1 MFNNYELDEAIKD
14 LVYLGRLDK
23 HLQERGVT
31 LATATQSDI
40 YDFIRVSH
48 AGEIDRRTGKPIT
61 SISYTGDLE
70 KINDLVCKYKKMK
83 KIIQLVLE
91 NEVL

>member
-1 MFNNYELDEAIKD
+1 MFNHYQLDTAIQE
-14 LVYLGRLDK
+14 LVYLEKLDK
-23 HLQERGVT
+23 HLQEKGVT

-48 AGEIDRRTGKPIT
+48 EGEIDRRTGKPIS